1 MILGAK
7 LNNTIAK
14 PWISIKNCKA
24 TRCARRIYVL
34 ALYVFLTFYLFFIKK
49 LTLLKA
55 ELQSSIN
62 SAERRLEDQQTLS
75 SDLRTLQGDV
85 EEKKTRVEK
94 LKNDIRSADYDA
106 RLAEKTDKARSLEE
120 ERENLSGEIRKL
132 SLQADSRAKLD
143 LTRKEI
149 KSKNTEIKTV

>member
-1 MILGAK
+1 MFSL
-7 LNNTIAK
+7 
-14 PWISIKNCKA
+14 
-24 TRCARRIYVL
+24 
-34 ALYVFLTFYLFFIKK
+34 LFFIFIKK

-55 ELQSSIN
+55 ELQSSIS

-106 RLAEKTDKARSLEE
+106 RLSEKTDKARSLEE
-120 ERENLSGEIRKL
+120 ERESLSGEIRKL

>member
-1 MILGAK
+1 MF
-7 LNNTIAK
+7 
-14 PWISIKNCKA
+14 S
-24 TRCARRIYVL
+24 
-34 ALYVFLTFYLFFIKK
+34 LTFFSYNKI
-49 LTLLKA
+49 LTLIKA

-149 KSKNTEIKTV
+149 KSKNTEIKTVWAWQGEMANFYWNKR